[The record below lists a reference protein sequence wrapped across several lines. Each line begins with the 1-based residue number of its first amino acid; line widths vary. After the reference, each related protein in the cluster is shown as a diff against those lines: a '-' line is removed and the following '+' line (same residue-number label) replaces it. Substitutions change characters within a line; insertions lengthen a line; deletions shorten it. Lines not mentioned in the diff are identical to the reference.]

1 MMFRKD
7 DRGVS
12 PIIATILMVA
22 VTIVLAGVLYVMIIG
37 MGGGSNDD
45 LAPLGSWNDV
55 DAVNETSAK
64 LVFGPFTGEV
74 QPIDLKIFLYEE
86 GSNETTTITIQVP
99 LTGQSDNPC
108 SISGYNEA
116 QITATYTDYAYS
128 TNQVN
133 GGDFIV
139 INGLVSGSYYTIEV
153 FHFPSQSIISMT
165 GDKST
170 FQLP

>member
-1 MMFRKD
+1 MLRKYD
-7 DRGVS
+7 KGVS

-45 LAPLGSWNDV
+45 LAPLGSWQDL

-64 LVFGPFTGEV
+64 LVFGPFTGDV
-74 QPIDLKIFLYEE
+74 GPIDLKIFLYEE
-86 GSNETTTITIQVP
+86 GVDETTTITIKVP
-99 LTGQSDNPC
+99 LTGQLDNPC
-108 SISGYNEA
+108 SVTGYNDT
-116 QITATYTDYAYS
+116 QITATYTDYSYS
-128 TNQVN
+128 TNQIN

-139 INGLVSGSYYTIEV
+139 INGLVSGKYYNIEV

-165 GDKST
+165 GDKSS
-170 FQLP
+170 FQMP